1 VLLPVLPRPGLWWLV
16 PLVPL
21 TGTTIDGVMDY
32 QDAVDAL
39 YARMPT
45 RMGPSLAR
53 ITRLAE
59 LLDHPERTAPA
70 VHLTGTNGKTSTARM
85 VASLLAAFGVG
96 AGVYTSPHLQ
106 DVRERVALATRP
118 ISTEEFV
125 ETWAYLEPYLA
136 EVDRAGDQPVTFY
149 EALTALAFLWFA
161 ELPVDAQVVEV
172 GMGGTWDATNL
183 VNGEVAIINRVA
195 LDHPELGDTPA
206 AVAAEKAGII
216 KRGATVVSQAQ
227 DDDVLAVI
235 AERAAALEA
244 RLLVAER
251 DFGVERRRQAVGG
264 QLVDLRTPGGTITD
278 VLVPLHGRHQ
288 ADNAAGALVA
298 VEAFLGAHEGA
309 WGPGTDAPAAERRH
323 LDPDTVRAG
332 FAAVTSPGRLE
343 VVSRQPLVLLD
354 GAHNPA
360 GARALAAALLEEFV
374 VDRRILVVACLADK
388 DIQGI
393 LRELAP
399 ATGRLIVT
407 VNRNPRA
414 APAERLRKEAEI
426 LGLHAEVAPDVA
438 TAVQRAVD
446 GAAET
451 EAVVVTGSLHTVGE
465 ARDLL
470 LGGGPA

>member
-1 VLLPVLPRPGLWWLV
+1 V
-16 PLVPL
+16 
-21 TGTTIDGVMDY
+21 TTTIDGVMDY
-32 QDAVDAL
+32 PDAVAAL
-39 YARMPT
+39 YSRLPT
-45 RMGPSLAR
+45 RMGPSLDR

-70 VHLTGTNGKTSTARM
+70 IHLTGTNGKTTTARM

-106 DVRERVALATRP
+106 DVRERVATATRL
-118 ISTEEFV
+118 ISPEEFA
-125 ETWAYLEPYLA
+125 ETWAYLEPFLA
-136 EVDRAGDQPVTFY
+136 EVDRASDEPVTFY
-149 EALTALAFLWFA
+149 EALTALAFTWFA

-183 VNGEVAIINRVA
+183 VHGEVAIVNRVA
-195 LDHPELGDTPA
+195 LDHPELGDTPT

-216 KRGATVVSQAQ
+216 KRGATVVSQEQ
-227 DDDVLAVI
+227 DEDVLAVI
-235 AERAAALEA
+235 AERAAGQEA
-244 RLLVAER
+244 RLLVAGR
-251 DFGVERRRQAVGG
+251 DFQVERRRQAVGG
-264 QLVDLRTPGGTITD
+264 QLLDLRTPGGVVPD

-309 WGPGTDAPAAERRH
+309 WGPGTDAPASERRL

-360 GARALAAALLEEFV
+360 GARALAEALLSEFV
-374 VDRRILVVACLADK
+374 VDRRTLVVASLADK
-388 DIQGI
+388 DLRGI
-393 LRELAP
+393 LEALAP

-407 VNRNPRA
+407 TNRSPRA
-414 APAERLRKEAEI
+414 APAERLRKEAEA
-426 LGLHAEVAPDVA
+426 LGLRAEVAPDVA
-438 TAVQRAVD
+438 SAVQRAID
-446 GAAET
+446 GAGET
-451 EAVVVTGSLHTVGE
+451 EAVVVTGSLYTVGE
-465 ARDLL
+465 ARELL
-470 LGGGPA
+470 LGDSPA

>member
-1 VLLPVLPRPGLWWLV
+1 MEYR
-16 PLVPL
+16 
-21 TGTTIDGVMDY
+21 
-32 QDAVDAL
+32 DAVAAL
-39 YARMPT
+39 FARMPT
-45 RMGPSLAR
+45 RMAPSLDR

-70 VHLTGTNGKTSTARM
+70 VHLTGTNGKTTTARM

-106 DVRERVALATRP
+106 DVRERIALATRP
-118 ISTEEFV
+118 ISTEELA

-136 EVDRAGDQPVTFY
+136 EVDRVSDEPVTFY
-149 EALTALAFLWFA
+149 ESLTIMAFTWFA
-161 ELPVDAQVVEV
+161 ELPVDAQVIEV

-183 VNGEVAIINRVA
+183 VHGEVAVINRVD

-206 AVAAEKAGII
+206 AVATEKAGII
-216 KRGATVVSQAQ
+216 KPGATVVSQEQAA
-227 DDDVLAVI
+227 DVLAVI
-235 AERAAALEA
+235 QERAAANDA
-244 RLLVAER
+244 RLLVAGR

-264 QLVDLRTPGGTITD
+264 QVLDLRTPTGVVPD

-298 VEAFLGAHEGA
+298 VQAFLGAHPGP
-309 WGPGTDAPAAERRH
+309 WGPGTDAPGRE
-323 LDPDTVRAG
+323 LDADTVRAG

-374 VDRRILVVACLADK
+374 VDRRILVVATLADK
-388 DIQGI
+388 DLRGI
-393 LRELAP
+393 LEALAP
-399 ATGRLIVT
+399 ATGRLVVT
-407 VNRNPRA
+407 TNRSPRA
-414 APAERLRKEAEI
+414 APAERLRKEAEAV
-426 LGLHAEVAPDVA
+426 GLHAEVAPDVV
-438 TAVQRAVD
+438 TAVRRAID

-451 EAVVVTGSLHTVGE
+451 EAVVVTGSLYTVGE

-470 LGGGPA
+470 MGAGPA

>member
-1 VLLPVLPRPGLWWLV
+1 
-16 PLVPL
+16 
-21 TGTTIDGVMDY
+21 MDY

-45 RMGPSLAR
+45 RMGPSLDR

-118 ISTEEFV
+118 ISTEEFA
-125 ETWAYLEPYLA
+125 ETWAYLEPFLA
-136 EVDRAGDQPVTFY
+136 EVDRASDQPVTFY
-149 EALTALAFLWFA
+149 EALTILAFTWFA

-183 VNGEVAIINRVA
+183 VHGDVAVVNRVS

-227 DDDVLAVI
+227 DDDVARVI
-235 AERAAALEA
+235 AARVAEQDA
-244 RLLVAER
+244 RLLVEGP
-251 DFGVERRRQAVGG
+251 DFGVDRRQLALGG
-264 QLVDLRTPGGTITD
+264 QVLDLRTPGGVVTD
-278 VLVPLHGRHQ
+278 VAGPAARPPPGRQRRRGPGRGRGVPGGARGR
-288 ADNAAGALVA
+288 
-298 VEAFLGAHEGA
+298 LGAGDRR
-309 WGPGTDAPAAERRH
+309 PRPARRG

-332 FAAVTSPGRLE
+332 FATVTSPGRLE

-360 GARALAAALLEEFV
+360 GARALAEALLSEFV
-374 VDRRILVVACLADK
+374 VDRRTLVVACLADK
-388 DIQGI
+388 DIRGI
-393 LRELAP
+393 LEGLAP

-407 VNRNPRA
+407 TNRSPRS
-414 APAERLRKEAEI
+414 APAERLRKEAEA
-426 LGLHAEVAPDVA
+426 LGLVAEVAPDVA
-438 TAVQRAVD
+438 TAVRGAID
-446 GAAET
+446 DAAES
-451 EAVVVTGSLHTVGE
+451 EAVVVTGSLYTVGE

-470 LGGGPA
+470 MGTGPA

>member
-1 VLLPVLPRPGLWWLV
+1 MNGQVIPVLQAGRMSIQSV
-16 PLVPL
+16 
-21 TGTTIDGVMDY
+21 TMEY
-32 QDAVDAL
+32 RDAVAAL
-39 YARMPT
+39 FARMPT
-45 RMGPSLAR
+45 RMGPSMER

-70 VHLTGTNGKTSTARM
+70 VHLTGTNGKTTTARM
-85 VASLLAAFGVG
+85 VAALLAAFGVG

-118 ISTEEFV
+118 ISTEEFA
-125 ETWAYLEPYLA
+125 ETWAYLEPFLA
-136 EVDRAGDQPVTFY
+136 EVDRTSDQPVTFY
-149 EALTALAFLWFA
+149 EALTALAFTWFA
-161 ELPVDAQVVEV
+161 EVPVDAQVVEV

-183 VNGEVAIINRVA
+183 VHGDVAVINRVD

-216 KRGATVVSQAQ
+216 KSGATVVSQAQ
-227 DDDVLAVI
+227 DEDVLAVI
-235 AERAAALEA
+235 SERAAQRDA
-244 RLLVAER
+244 RLLVAGR

-264 QLVDLRTPGGTITD
+264 QLLDLRTPTGTIPD

-298 VEAFLGAHEGA
+298 VQAFLGAHEGA
-309 WGPGTDAPAAERRH
+309 WGPGTSAPAAERRE
-323 LDPDTVRAG
+323 LDAGTVRAG

-374 VDRRILVVACLADK
+374 ADRRTLVVASLADK
-388 DIQGI
+388 DLRGI
-393 LRELAP
+393 LQALAP
-399 ATGRLIVT
+399 ATGRLILT
-407 VNRNPRA
+407 TSRSPRA
-414 APAERLRKEAEI
+414 APAERLRKEAES
-426 LGLHAEVAPDVA
+426 LGLVAELAPDVP
-438 TAVQRAVD
+438 TAVRRAID
-446 GAAET
+446 DAGET
-451 EAVVVTGSLHTVGE
+451 EAVVVTGSLSTVGE

-470 LGGGPA
+470 MGPGPA

>member
-1 VLLPVLPRPGLWWLV
+1 
-16 PLVPL
+16 L
-21 TGTTIDGVMDY
+21 TTTIDGVMDY
-32 QDAVDAL
+32 SDAVDAL
-39 YARMPT
+39 YSRLPT
-45 RMGPSLAR
+45 RMGPSLDR
-53 ITRLAE
+53 INRLAE

-70 VHLTGTNGKTSTARM
+70 IHLTGTNGKTTTARM

-106 DVRERVALATRP
+106 DVRERVATATRL
-118 ISTEEFV
+118 ISPEEFA

-136 EVDRAGDQPVTFY
+136 EVDRASDEPVTFY
-149 EALTALAFLWFA
+149 EALTALAFTWFA

-183 VNGEVAIINRVA
+183 VHGEVAIVNRVA
-195 LDHPELGDTPA
+195 LDHPELGDTPT

-216 KRGATVVSQAQ
+216 KRGATVVSQEQ
-227 DDDVLAVI
+227 DEDVLAVI
-235 AERAAALEA
+235 AQRVARQGA
-244 RLLVAER
+244 RLLVAGR

-264 QLVDLRTPGGTITD
+264 QLLDLRTPSGVVPD

-309 WGPGTDAPAAERRH
+309 WGPGTDAPTSERRL
-323 LDPDTVRAG
+323 LDPGTVRAG

-360 GARALAAALLEEFV
+360 GARALAEALLSEFV
-374 VDRRILVVACLADK
+374 VDRRTLVVACLADK
-388 DIQGI
+388 DLRGI
-393 LRELAP
+393 LAALAP

-407 VNRNPRA
+407 TNRNPRA
-414 APAERLRKEAEI
+414 APAERLRKEAEA
-426 LGLHAEVAPDVA
+426 LGLRAEVAPDVA
-438 TAVQRAVD
+438 GAVQRAID
-446 GAAET
+446 GAGET
-451 EAVVVTGSLHTVGE
+451 EAVVVTGSLYTVGE
-465 ARDLL
+465 ARELL
-470 LGGGPA
+470 LGDSPA

>member
-1 VLLPVLPRPGLWWLV
+1 
-16 PLVPL
+16 
-21 TGTTIDGVMDY
+21 MDY
-32 QDAVDAL
+32 RDAVAEL

-45 RMGPSLAR
+45 RMGPSLDR

-118 ISTEEFV
+118 ISTDEFA
-125 ETWAYLEPYLA
+125 ETWTYLRPYLD
-136 EVDRAGDQPVTFY
+136 EVDRVSDQPVTFY
-149 EALTALAFLWFA
+149 EALTALGFTWFA

-183 VNGEVAIINRVA
+183 VRGEVAVINRVD
-195 LDHPELGDTPA
+195 LDHPELGATPA
-206 AVAAEKAGII
+206 EVATEKAGII
-216 KRGATVVSQAQ
+216 KPGATVVSQAQ
-227 DDDVLAVI
+227 AADVLAVI
-235 AERAAALEA
+235 EDRVATQDA
-244 RLLVAER
+244 RLLLDGR

-264 QLVDLRTPGGTITD
+264 QLLDLRTPTGTVTD
-278 VLVPLHGRHQ
+278 ILVPLHGRHQ

-298 VEAFLGAHEGA
+298 VQAFLGAHEGA
-309 WGPGTDAPAAERRH
+309 WGPATDAPASMRRD

-374 VDRRILVVACLADK
+374 VDRRTLVVACLADK
-388 DIQGI
+388 DLRGI
-393 LRELAP
+393 LDALAP
-399 ATGRLIVT
+399 AIGRLVVT
-407 VNRNPRA
+407 TNRNPRA
-414 APAERLRKEAEI
+414 APAERLRKEAEA

-438 TAVQRAVD
+438 TAVRRAVD
-446 GAAET
+446 AAAET
-451 EAVVVTGSLHTVGE
+451 EAVVVTGSLTTVGE

-470 LGGGPA
+470 LGTGPA

>member
-1 VLLPVLPRPGLWWLV
+1 VLLPVLPRPGLRRLV
-16 PLVPL
+16 PLVPV
-21 TGTTIDGVMDY
+21 TVTTIDGVMDY

-45 RMGPSLAR
+45 RMGPSLDRMA
-53 ITRLAE
+53 RLAE

-70 VHLTGTNGKTSTARM
+70 VHLTGTNGKTTTARM
-85 VASLLAAFGVG
+85 VAALLAAFGVG

-106 DVRERVALATRP
+106 DVRERVALAGRP
-118 ISTEEFV
+118 ISTEEFA

-136 EVDRAGDQPVTFY
+136 EVDRASDQPVTFY
-149 EALTALAFLWFA
+149 EALTILAFTWFA
-161 ELPVDAQVVEV
+161 ELPVDAQVIEV

-183 VNGEVAIINRVA
+183 VHGEVAVVNRVA

-227 DDDVLAVI
+227 DEDVARVI
-235 AERAAALEA
+235 AERAAGLDA
-244 RLLVAER
+244 RLLVEGR

-264 QLVDLRTPGGTITD
+264 QLLDLRTPGGVVAD
-278 VLVPLHGRHQ
+278 VFVPLHGRHQ
-288 ADNAAGALVA
+288 ADNAVGALVA

-309 WGPGTDAPAAERRH
+309 WGPGTDAPAAARRA

-360 GARALAAALLEEFV
+360 GARALAEALLSEFV
-374 VDRRILVVACLADK
+374 VDRRTLVVACLADK
-388 DIQGI
+388 DIRGI
-393 LRELAP
+393 LEALAP
-399 ATGRLIVT
+399 ATGRLVVT
-407 VNRNPRA
+407 TNRSPRA
-414 APAERLRKEAEI
+414 APAERLRKEAEA
-426 LGLHAEVAPDVA
+426 LGLHAEAAPDVA
-438 TAVQRAVD
+438 TAVRRAVD

-451 EAVVVTGSLHTVGE
+451 EAVVVTGSLYTVGE

-470 LGGGPA
+470 MGAGPA

>member
-1 VLLPVLPRPGLWWLV
+1 MSSRGNLV
-16 PLVPL
+16 PLGREDVN
-21 TGTTIDGVMDY
+21 IDGVMDF

-45 RMGPSLAR
+45 RMGPSLDR
-53 ITRLAE
+53 ISRLAE

-70 VHLTGTNGKTSTARM
+70 LHLTGTNGKTTTARM

-118 ISTEEFV
+118 ISPDEFA
-125 ETWAYLEPYLA
+125 ETWAYLEPFLA
-136 EVDRAGDQPVTFY
+136 EVDRASEQPVTFY
-149 EALTALAFLWFA
+149 EALTMLAFVWFS

-183 VNGEVAIINRVA
+183 VHGDVAVINRVS
-195 LDHPELGDTPA
+195 LDHPELGDTPV
-206 AVAAEKAGII
+206 AVATEKAGII

-235 AERAAALEA
+235 GGRAAGLDA
-244 RLLVAER
+244 RLLVEGP

-264 QLVDLRTPGGTITD
+264 QVLDLRTPGGIITD

-288 ADNAAGALVA
+288 ADNAAAALVA
-298 VEAFLGAHEGA
+298 VEAFLGAHQGA
-309 WGPGTDAPAAERRH
+309 WGPGTDAPASARRD

-374 VDRRILVVACLADK
+374 VDRRTVVVACLADK
-388 DIQGI
+388 DIRGI
-393 LRELAP
+393 LQGLAP
-399 ATGRLIVT
+399 ATGRLVVT
-407 VNRNPRA
+407 TNRSPRA
-414 APAERLRKEAEI
+414 APAERLRKEAEA

-438 TAVQRAVD
+438 TAVSQAID
-446 GAAET
+446 SADET
-451 EAVVVTGSLHTVGE
+451 EAVVVTGSLYTVGE
-465 ARDLL
+465 ARGLL
-470 LGGGPA
+470 IGPGPA